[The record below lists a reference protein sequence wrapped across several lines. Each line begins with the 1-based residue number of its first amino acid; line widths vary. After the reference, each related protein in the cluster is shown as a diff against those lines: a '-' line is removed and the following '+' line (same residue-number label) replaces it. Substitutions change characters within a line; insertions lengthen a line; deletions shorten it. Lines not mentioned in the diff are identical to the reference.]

1 MGLGGSSFCMLSKLR
16 CYKNS
21 DSQMSSLP
29 ISVIKHN
36 SDRQFACPWIR
47 HSFCPIRAP
56 RRISEGTGQV
66 AVRSYISFSQK
77 LELQC
82 QVMG

>member
-1 MGLGGSSFCMLSKLR
+1 MDQTNWAACKPQAHEGPFLFTLLLKFLH
-16 CYKNS
+16 Y
-21 DSQMSSLP
+21 
-29 ISVIKHN
+29 
-36 SDRQFACPWIR
+36 QFACPCIQYFLC
-47 HSFCPIRAP
+47 SIRAP
-56 RRISEGTGQV
+56 RWISEGIGQV